1 MFSVIR
7 FFCISFFSLLVAAQ
21 VLPEVGQGSAYQKLG
36 VALENSEAATVTY
49 LLRAEKKSL
58 RSTQDGANLALLAC
72 ARFDNEVLFSSYMQ
86 PKLRTSMCCVPYVD
100 PNCYI
105 PDSKAI
111 EDALVEILEPRTYH
125 CIDDYH
131 FLQYDTKILC
141 SVIKR
146 VGVKI
151 SDELS
156 EENSGKFD
164 CLNYLAVCMNKTVF
178 DEETKKF
185 AEKLGLFE
193 LPRHWGVRTDG
204 SVKNECAFMTIE
216 G

>member
-7 FFCISFFSLLVAAQ
+7 FFCVSFFSLLVAAQ
-21 VLPEVGQGSAYQKLG
+21 ILPEVDPGDAYQKLG
-36 VALENSEAATVTY
+36 VALTHNEAATVKY

-100 PNCYI
+100 SNFYI

-111 EDALVEILEPRTYH
+111 EDALVEILESRTYH

-131 FLQYDTKILC
+131 FLLYDTKILC

-156 EENSGKFD
+156 EESSGKFD
-164 CLNYLAVCMNKTVF
+164 CLNYLAVCMKKTVF

-193 LPRHWGVRTDG
+193 LPRHWGVRTDE
-204 SVKNECAFMTIE
+204 SIKHEYAFMPIE

>member
-1 MFSVIR
+1 MYF
-7 FFCISFFSLLVAAQ
+7 FFSLLVAAQ
-21 VLPEVGQGSAYQKLG
+21 ILPEVGQGSAYKRLG
-36 VALENSEAATVTY
+36 LALENSEAVKVTY

-58 RSTQDGANLALLAC
+58 RSTQVGANLAILAC
-72 ARFDNEVLFSSYMQ
+72 ARFDNQVLFSNYMQ

-100 PNCYI
+100 PNFYI

-111 EDALVEILEPRTYH
+111 EDALVEILETRAYH

-156 EENSGKFD
+156 EENSRKFD
-164 CLNYLAVCMNKTVF
+164 SLNYLAVCMKKTVF

-185 AEKLGLFE
+185 AERLALFE
-193 LPRHWGVRTDG
+193 LPRHWGVRTDE
-204 SVKNECAFMTIE
+204 SVKNEYAFMPIE
-216 G
+216 D